1 MKPEMKL
8 FDRAIKKA
16 GSLSDL
22 QHVLAQYG
30 VKISRQALWELEKKP
45 KLEKIRVDLLTAL
58 GEYVGNWEQL
68 GKDLSNEY
76 LKK

>member
-1 MKPEMKL
+1 MKL

-16 GSLSDL
+16 GSLSEL

-58 GEYVGNWEQL
+58 GDYVGNWEQL
-68 GKDLSNEY
+68 GKELSSEY